1 MVDRER
7 CPERAADC
15 HGAKSGRLS
24 TARNLHFRTRVG
36 ARLTVTD
43 RKLLTRKDILRALER
58 LSEIL
63 QARGVKADLY
73 VVGGAAMTL
82 AFKARPST
90 RDVDAVFKRRNEV
103 FKAAAQVAREQG
115 LPDEWLN
122 DASKR
127 FIGRPDRHPLP
138 ILDLPGLRLMAGS
151 PEYLLA
157 MKILADRHDR
167 DRQDLRSLIRIL
179 KLNSV
184 EEAERAFYDVYPN
197 DKMAD
202 DTRARLAEIFVQEQA
217 NKHDA

>member
-1 MVDRER
+1 M
-7 CPERAADC
+7 
-15 HGAKSGRLS
+15 
-24 TARNLHFRTRVG
+24 
-36 ARLTVTD
+36 
-43 RKLLTRKDILRALER
+43 RALER

-63 QARGVKADLY
+63 EARGVKADLY

-82 AFKARPST
+82 AFRARPST

-103 FKAAAQVAREQG
+103 FKAAAQVAREQE

-127 FIGRPDRHPLP
+127 FIGRPDRRPLP

-151 PEYLLA
+151 PAYLLA

-179 KLNSV
+179 KLRSV
-184 EEAERAFYDVYPN
+184 EEAERAFYDVYP
-197 DKMAD
+197 DDQIKT
-202 DTRARLAEIFVQEQA
+202 DTRARLVDLFAQEKTR
-217 NKHDA
+217 NTGG

>member
-1 MVDRER
+1 
-7 CPERAADC
+7 
-15 HGAKSGRLS
+15 
-24 TARNLHFRTRVG
+24 
-36 ARLTVTD
+36 
-43 RKLLTRKDILRALER
+43 LRALER

-127 FIGRPDRHPLP
+127 FIGLPDRRPLP

-179 KLNSV
+179 KLKSV

-197 DKMAD
+197 DKMAE

-217 NKHDA
+217 NKHDT